1 MDAQLRVSESTRNQ
15 EATLCLFL
23 FFIQL
28 LLACNPQSTTK
39 NMDMP
44 RQTKGNGLPLGA
56 PFSHK
61 QIKQTTKR
69 KEKGRVP
76 PRKKKETVSWHGKKN
91 DMRWT
96 CKESRA
102 TRWGFCGCRCL

>member
-39 NMDMP
+39 
-44 RQTKGNGLPLGA
+44 T
-56 PFSHK
+56 
-61 QIKQTTKR
+61 
-69 KEKGRVP
+69 
-76 PRKKKETVSWHGKKN
+76 
-91 DMRWT
+91 WT
-96 CKESRA
+96 CQGRQKA
-102 TRWGFCGCRCL
+102 MDCLWG